1 MATEINLTDLT
12 NGSTVNQEWSGS
24 GVFDVLIAAV
34 NKNIEIQFNKGRIT
48 GHNYAEVYLGGMQAV
63 LQQSV
68 EFLLR
73 KDLTEAQTDIAKQQ
87 AITAYVERIGK
98 DKEVAKMGLDNV
110 VKNVEAGRL
119 TNSTMV
125 YTPQY
130 KELV

>member
-1 MATEINLTDLT
+1 MSTEITVTDLT
-12 NGSTVNQEWSGS
+12 NGAVVNQEWQGS
-24 GVFDVLIAAV
+24 GIFDTLISAV

-48 GHNYAEVYLGGMQAV
+48 GANYAEVYLGGMQAV

-73 KDLTEAQTDIAKQQ
+73 KDLTEAQIDIAKQQ

-110 VKNVEAGRL
+110 VKNVEAERL

-130 KELV
+130 EEIV

>member
-1 MATEINLTDLT
+1 MATEINLSDLT
-12 NGSTVNQEWSGS
+12 NGTIINQEWSGS
-24 GVFDVLIAAV
+24 GVFDQLMAAV
-34 NKNIEIQFNKGRIT
+34 NKNIEVQFNKGRIT
-48 GHNYAEVYLGGMQAV
+48 GHNYAEVYLGGIQAV

-73 KDLTEAQTDIAKQQ
+73 KDLTEAQIDIAKQQ

-110 VKNVEAGRL
+110 VKNVEAERL

-130 KELV
+130 EELV